1 MEQKQIKTVA
11 ILGVGAVGSYFAW
24 GLQEKLGEN
33 LWIIAKGERKER
45 LETEGI
51 SINDVD
57 YKLNVRTPKEAYGVD
72 LLIVATKYAAL
83 EEILDDIEE
92 IVDDHTI
99 VVCPLNGVDSEEI
112 IGGRIGMERIL
123 FSNMK
128 ISSHRVGRSIRFDPN
143 ITIGLT
149 YGEAEGGEPS
159 PRMLAIQELFAD
171 TDVHYEMSED
181 IMTDIWYKYAFN
193 VSRNLPQ
200 AILGCG
206 VGAYNDDEHA
216 RHLMLCM
223 RSEVA
228 AIARA
233 KGIDIE
239 ELSPLEKKRDVS
251 APYARYSTLQDLDA
265 GRKTEVDM
273 FAGTVMRMG
282 KELGIPT
289 PYNEFAYHAIK
300 ALEGKADKVSDY
312 WSKNESICKFD

>member
-57 YKLNVRTPKEAYGVD
+57 YKLNVRTPQEAHGVD

-83 EEILDDIEE
+83 EEILDDIAD
-92 IVDDHTI
+92 IVAEHTI

-112 IGGRIGMERIL
+112 IGGRIGMERIVY
-123 FSNMK
+123 SNIK
-128 ISSHRVGRSIRFDPN
+128 IASQRVGRTVKFIPK
-143 ITIGLT
+143 ITLGLAF
-149 YGEAEGGEPS
+149 GEAGQSEPS
-159 PRMLAIQELFAD
+159 PRMMAIADLFD
-171 TDVHYEMSED
+171 NTPLRYQMSED
-181 IMTDIWYKYAFN
+181 IIKDIWYKFAFN

-200 AILGCG
+200 AILNCG
-206 VGAYNDDEHA
+206 VGAYDDSENV

-228 AIARA
+228 AIAKA
-233 KGIDIE
+233 KGIDIQ
-239 ELSPLEKKRDVS
+239 ELSNLEKKRRVS

-265 GRKTEVDM
+265 GRETEIEM
-273 FAGTVMRMG
+273 FSGAVMRMG
-282 KELGIPT
+282 KALGIPT
-289 PYNEFAYHAIK
+289 PYNEFAYYAIK
-300 ALEGKADKVSDY
+300 SLEEKNKGAFDY
-312 WSKNESICKFD
+312 Q